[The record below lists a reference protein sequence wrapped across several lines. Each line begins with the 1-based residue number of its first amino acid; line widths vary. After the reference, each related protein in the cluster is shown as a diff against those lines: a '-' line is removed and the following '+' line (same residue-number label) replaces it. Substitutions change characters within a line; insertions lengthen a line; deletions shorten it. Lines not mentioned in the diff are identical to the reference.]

1 MSDRPIALFYG
12 GTNGSGKSTL
22 REIDTN
28 TEIKKHIDPDAIARV
43 INPKDPRSVDVAAG
57 REAIRQFKEA
67 IDNKTSFSMETTLT
81 GNGIL
86 RRMEEA
92 KSAGFETQLF
102 YVGLKDADL
111 NVLRV
116 ANRVAKGGHHI
127 DEDVIRRRYTESQ
140 ENLIKAIA
148 ICDLIMVRDNS
159 ELYPVTYLEIQN
171 NQVIRLTGK
180 KAPDWIQ
187 GIENKALIDIQT
199 RKENAPL
206 AKEFENSTEISDKQT
221 QKAVTDVNLFSG
233 SDSPSNRVIS
243 TANEAIKADKLK
255 P

>member
-1 MSDRPIALFYG
+1 MGNRPIALFYG

-22 REIDTN
+22 REIDTD

-43 INPKDPRSVDVAAG
+43 INPNDPRSVDVAAG

-67 IDNKTSFSMETTLT
+67 IDNRTSFSMETTLT

-86 RRMEEA
+86 RRIEEA
-92 KSAGFETQLF
+92 KTAGFETQLF

-116 ANRVAKGGHHI
+116 ANRVAKGGHNI

-140 ENLIKAIA
+140 ENLIKAIS
-148 ICDLIMVRDNS
+148 ICDLTLVRDNS

-171 NQVIRLTGK
+171 NQVIRLTEK

-187 GIENKALIDIQT
+187 CIESKALADMQA
-199 RKENAPL
+199 RQENAPL
-206 AKEFENSTEISDKQT
+206 AIKLENTTQTSSKKTEKTI
-221 QKAVTDVNLFSG
+221 TDVDLLSG
-233 SDSPSNRVIS
+233 NDSPSNRLIS
-243 TANEAIKADKLK
+243 TANEAVKVDKLK